1 MTGLAFEA
9 RIAEGPGVFPIISGN
24 RNDVLSAAVSAA
36 IARGCQGII
45 SFGIAGGLAPELRP
59 GDCIVARSVVTTDGR
74 FNSHAEWSDR
84 LLQAIP
90 GAIHADITGV
100 HAPVACPVAKREMG
114 RRTGAVAVDMESVV
128 SVGAAVTHGLPF
140 AAVRVI
146 ADPCHRALPPAA
158 LGTILPDGT
167 TDLSAVIRSV
177 IARPRQ
183 ISALIRLGRDA
194 QTARATLQRVRR
206 MIGSGF
212 GLHELVD
219 AMLQPAE

>member
-45 SFGIAGGLAPELRP
+45 SFGIAGGLAPDLRT
-59 GDCIVARSVVTTDGR
+59 GDCIVARSIVTGDRR
-74 FNSHAEWSDR
+74 FDSHAEWSNR

-90 GAIHADITGV
+90 GAIHGDIAGV
-100 HAPVACPVAKREMG
+100 HAPVACPSAKREMG
-114 RRTGAVAVDMESVV
+114 RTTGAVAVDMESVV
-128 SVGAAVTHGLPF
+128 SVNAAVTHGLPF

-183 ISALIRLGRDA
+183 ISALIRLGLDA
-194 QTARATLQRVRR
+194 HVARSTLQRARR
-206 MIGSGF
+206 MVGAGF
-212 GLHELVD
+212 GLHELV
-219 AMLQPAE
+219 MLQPAE